1 MAFNPSI
8 KRKEEKYRDI
18 DTRISSFLEAK
29 IPLKKEEIYEQ
40 CQRCLQCP
48 NPTCEK
54 GCPLHLPIKS
64 FIKALFD
71 NDEDKAFELIN
82 GVTPISL
89 ICSIVCDYSSQC
101 EGNCIRAKRNEAVK
115 IGAIHRYIASLEKPL
130 NPKKKAVN
138 SKKIAVIGAGPSGL
152 ALAYKLYEE
161 GYQITVYEREK
172 EIGGV
177 PHYSIPEFR
186 LTNEDLR
193 KAFRIFKETDIEF
206 KLGIEVSL
214 NEIIDEY
221 DVVYIATGTQKSKYM
236 GIPGED
242 LPGVITS
249 EEFLKDIKLNKGL
262 EKYKDYNHV
271 FVVGGGNVA
280 MDVSRTLLRLGKKP
294 TIVYRRSIEEAPCRK
309 DEIIEAQEEGV
320 NFAFL
325 NNPVE
330 YIGEDK
336 LTQLKLIKMELGEP
350 DESGRRSPQEVK
362 DSEYM
367 VDADLVVLA
376 IGSSLENKY
385 ISDIELKRNLII
397 TNNYQTSNP
406 KVFAGGDA
414 VTGPNTVV
422 HAVKA
427 GLDAAIE
434 ITNYLEK

>member
-1 MAFNPSI
+1 MAFNPAI
-8 KRKEEKYRDI
+8 KRKEENYRDI

-64 FIKALFD
+64 FIKALLD

-82 GVTPISL
+82 NVTPISL

-130 NPKKKAVN
+130 NPKKNTAK
-138 SKKIAVIGAGPSGL
+138 SKNIAVIGAGPSGL

-161 GYQITVYEREK
+161 GYNITVYEREK

-177 PHYSIPEFR
+177 PHFSIPEFR
-186 LTNEDLR
+186 LSNEDLR
-193 KAFRIFKETDIEF
+193 KAYRVFKETDIEF
-206 KLGIEVSL
+206 KLEKEVHIKD
-214 NEIIDEY
+214 IINEY
-221 DVVYIATGTQKSKYM
+221 DAIYIATGTQKSKYM
-236 GIPGED
+236 NILGED
-242 LPGVITS
+242 KAGVITS
-249 EEFLKDIKLNKGL
+249 EEFLKDIKINKNL
-262 EKYKDYNHV
+262 EKYKEYNHV
-271 FVVGGGNVA
+271 YVVGGGNVA

-309 DEIIEAQEEGV
+309 DEILEAQEEGV
-320 NFAFL
+320 YFAFL

-336 LTQLKLIKMELGEP
+336 VTHLKLIKMELGEP

-367 VDADLVVLA
+367 VDADLVILA
-376 IGSSLENKY
+376 IGSSLENKHVE
-385 ISDIELKRNLII
+385 DIELKRNLILA
-397 TNNYQTSNP
+397 NNYQTSNP

-422 HAVKA
+422 HAIKA
-427 GLDAAIE
+427 GLEAANE
-434 ITNYLEK
+434 IINFLEK

>member
-1 MAFNPSI
+1 MAFNPTI
-8 KRKEEKYRDI
+8 KRKEENYIDI

-64 FIKALFD
+64 FIKALLD

-82 GVTPISL
+82 NVTPISL

-130 NPKKKAVN
+130 NPKKNTAKP
-138 SKKIAVIGAGPSGL
+138 KKIAVIGAGPSGL
-152 ALAYKLYEE
+152 ALAYKLYQE
-161 GYQITVYEREK
+161 GYNITVYEREK

-177 PHYSIPEFR
+177 PHFSIPEFR
-186 LTNEDLR
+186 LSNEDLR
-193 KAFRIFKETDIEF
+193 KAYRIFKETDIKF
-206 KLGIEVSL
+206 KLEKEVHIKD
-214 NEIIDEY
+214 IINEY
-221 DVVYIATGTQKSKYM
+221 DAIYIATGTQKSKYM
-236 GIPGED
+236 NIKGED
-242 LPGVITS
+242 KAGVITS
-249 EEFLKDIKLNKGL
+249 EEFLKDIKLNKNL
-262 EKYKDYNHV
+262 EKYKEYNHV
-271 FVVGGGNVA
+271 YVVGGGNVA

-309 DEIIEAQEEGV
+309 DEILEAQEEGV
-320 NFAFL
+320 HFAFL

-362 DSEYM
+362 GSEYM
-367 VDADLVVLA
+367 VDADLVILA
-376 IGSSLENKY
+376 IGSSLENKHVE
-385 ISDIELKRNLII
+385 DIELKRNLIL

-414 VTGPNTVV
+414 VTGSNTVV

-427 GLDAAIE
+427 GLEAADTIK
-434 ITNYLEK
+434 NFLLK